1 MRLEELGRIL
11 RDTDP
16 AAVLVAGPVLARVVQ
31 RVTGLAWAAWRV
43 PHSHCLVVDRFT
55 LFKLVDPDDLHLPSD
70 HSLPQHVL
78 LLQRPS
84 PDQLAGSRD
93 DLLARYWR
101 LLFHASVHRELGQR
115 LEGLTPAELR
125 ERIEVVGP
133 AAFEEIRTVLLQ
145 DGLLAPTADD
155 RAAYVEFAAYFLE
168 LRFFNPAL
176 IPVCFPGLP
185 PAAEVGAALAQ
196 DVDGRGLFLR
206 TRPPGVPDPA
216 PRTDDQSD
224 ESDDFYHRLTRQA
237 RRAAA
242 AGDTVAAAILHTRA
256 ARVAPA
262 ALAVRAQEAARGD
275 IHTLVERLRRA
286 VGATDAEA
294 ESWQRVL
301 PSLLDKAD
309 QGSRP
314 VEAAILYDLQRAC
327 LDHEETTYALDAGEW
342 LLSAGKRPIRRPLDS
357 ERFVRVPA
365 QIRTAAH
372 RLTAARLT
380 DADRQAL
387 AALLRGALDRAET
400 RLRQRFRPVL
410 TDALHDAGLQ
420 PATLP
425 ERAALEKTVEE
436 LLDRISSSG
445 FLRFADVRDAIA
457 RGQMKL
463 PDLSGAPEYLG
474 GDPLLRLDKRLA
486 AQMDGVYRRA
496 ESYTRLLEGV
506 TAIGFGT
513 RAGRWLVANVAVPFL
528 GAFLLAEFV
537 WMLVFDGRAAAAK
550 AAGGPEPSFFG
561 GWNEEWWFHLGWGVL
576 GLCFLSAVRSA
587 AVRAAAAS
595 VLRGAYRAAR
605 FVLWELP
612 VRAWS
617 TPWVRAILASGG
629 VQALLNLVLRPLA
642 LSGFLWVVFR
652 TQLWEAGWAAR
663 AVTFAA
669 AAFAVNTRPGRAVEQ
684 LLLAAAR
691 GLLELVGSLPAVLG
705 WINDL
710 FRDLV
715 YALEWVLARTE
726 DWLRLRGRGGP
737 IAIAVRVLAGLAWM
751 PFAFLVRFYTVV
763 LIEPMINPLKLPL
776 TLLCAK
782 FVYPLLLL
790 SPQVLVRDPDSPLG
804 YASPLVAPLAP
815 YLGGG
820 LAFLLVMGT
829 LWLLPDAITYLMWEM
844 RENWRL
850 FRANRPAALRAA
862 AVGPHGETVKGLL
875 HRGFHSGT
883 VPRLYARLRGAE
895 REAARTDN
903 WREARTYRQALG
915 ELEEAVRRFV
925 TRELV
930 AVLNPGPGSA
940 GWGGPPLGVG
950 EVHLST
956 NRLRVEL
963 TAGAGRE
970 PAWLEWEDRS
980 GWLVAGWGGTGFL
993 ADLPPGPAREFENA
1007 LVYLHRR
1014 AGVDLIREQ
1023 VRAVLPQA
1031 AEFDVSLHGLLVW
1044 YGPRDSTAP
1053 VLYDLFDPAAE
1064 LRPLTPEGRRPAP
1077 GPAVDARRLVFSRVE
1092 LTWAEWAGVWA
1103 PPGLPDTA
1111 TAPPARP
1118 RFGPADVSPTLLPGR
1133 GGPAT
1138 GGASADLLPPAS
1150 PEVPPEGREP
1160 AGGSGDGVPTARGSG
1175 ESAPLL

>member
-1 MRLEELGRIL
+1 MRHEELGRIL
-11 RDTDP
+11 RDIDP
-16 AAVLVAGPVLARVVQ
+16 AAVLVAGPVLERVVQ
-31 RVTGLAWAAWRV
+31 QVTGLTWTAWRV
-43 PHSHCLVVDRFT
+43 PHTHCLVVDRFT
-55 LFKLVDPDDLHLPSD
+55 LFKFVDPEDLNLPSD

-78 LLQRPS
+78 LLQQPTS
-84 PDQLAGSRD
+84 EHLAGNRD

-101 LLFHASVHRELGQR
+101 LLFRASIQRELGQR
-115 LEGLTPAELR
+115 LDGLTPVEFR
-125 ERIEVVGP
+125 QRMEIVGS
-133 AAFEEIRTVLLQ
+133 AAFEEIRTVLLE
-145 DGLLAPTADD
+145 DGLLAPTAND
-155 RAAYVEFAAYFLE
+155 RAVYVAFAAYFLE

-185 PAAEVGAALAQ
+185 PIAEVATALAQ
-196 DVDGRGLFLR
+196 DIDGRGLFLD

-224 ESDDFYHRLTRQA
+224 ESHDFYHRLTRQA

-262 ALAVRAQEAARGD
+262 ALTGRAQEAARGD
-275 IHTLVERLRRA
+275 IYTLVERLRHA

-294 ESWQRVL
+294 QGWQRVL
-301 PSLLDKAD
+301 PALLDKAD

-327 LDHEETTYALDAGEW
+327 LDHEETTYALDAVEW
-342 LLSAGKRPIRRPLDS
+342 LLSAGKRAIQRPLDS
-357 ERFVRVPA
+357 ERFVRVPV
-365 QIRTAAH
+365 QIRKAAQ

-387 AALLRGALDRAET
+387 ATLLRGALDRAET

-420 PATLP
+420 PVTLP
-425 ERAALEKTVEE
+425 ERVALEKTVEE
-436 LLDRISSSG
+436 LLDHISSAG

-463 PDLSGAPEYLG
+463 PDLSGSPEYLG

-486 AQMDGVYRRA
+486 TQMDGVYRRG

-513 RAGRWLVANVAVPFL
+513 KAGRWMVANVAVPFL
-528 GAFLLAEFV
+528 GALVLAEFV
-537 WMLVFDGRAAAAK
+537 WMLVFDSRAAASK
-550 AAGGPEPSFFG
+550 TAGEPEPSFFG
-561 GWNEEWWFHLGWGVL
+561 GWNEEWGFHLAWAALGVF
-576 GLCFLSAVRSA
+576 FLSAIRSVAIRQVVAVVVRT
-587 AVRAAAAS
+587 
-595 VLRGAYRAAR
+595 AYRATR
-605 FVLWELP
+605 FVVWELP
-612 VRAWS
+612 VRAWN
-617 TPWVRAILASGG
+617 TPWVRTIIDSAG
-629 VQALLNLVLRPLA
+629 VQALSNLVLRPLA
-642 LSGFLWVVFR
+642 LSGSLWVVFP
-652 TQLWEAGWAAR
+652 TQLWDGGWVVR

-669 AAFAVNTRPGRAVEQ
+669 AAFAVNTRPGRALEQ
-684 LLLAAAR
+684 LLLASAR
-691 GLLELVGSLPAVLG
+691 SVLELLGSLPTVLR
-705 WINDL
+705 WINDV

-715 YALEWVLARTE
+715 YALEWVLARAE

-737 IAIAVRVLAGLAWM
+737 TAVAVRVFAGLIWM
-751 PFAFLVRFYTVV
+751 PFAFFVRFYTVV

-790 SPQVLVRDPDSPLG
+790 SPQVLVRDPNSPLG
-804 YASPLVAPLAP
+804 YGSPLVVPLAP
-815 YLGGG
+815 YLGET
-820 LAFLLVMGT
+820 LASLLVMGT
-829 LWLLPDAITYLMWEM
+829 LWLLPDAVTYLLWEM

-850 FRANRPAALRAA
+850 FRANRPTALKAV
-862 AVGPHGETVKGLL
+862 AVGQHGETVKGLL

-883 VPRLYARLRGAE
+883 VARLYARLRGAE

-903 WREARTYRQALG
+903 WREARTYRQALK

-930 AVLNPGPGSA
+930 AILNPGPRDA

-956 NRLRVEL
+956 NRIRFEL

-970 PAWLEWEDRS
+970 SAWLEWEDRS
-980 GWLVAGWGGTGFL
+980 GWLVAGWSDTGFL
-993 ADLPPGPAREFENA
+993 ADLSPGPARDFENA
-1007 LVYLHRR
+1007 LAYLHRR

-1023 VRAVLPQA
+1023 VRSVLPLA
-1031 AEFDVSLHGLLVW
+1031 AHFDVSPQGLLVW
-1044 YGPRDSTAP
+1044 YGPRESTTPA
-1053 VLYDLFDPAAE
+1053 LYDLFDPAAE
-1064 LRPLTPEGRRPAP
+1064 LRPLAPASRRPAP
-1077 GPAVDARRLVFSRVE
+1077 GQAVNARRLLFSRVE

-1103 PPGLPDTA
+1103 PLGVPGGA
-1111 TAPPARP
+1111 TAMPTRP
-1118 RFGPADVSPTLLPGR
+1118 RFGPTDVPFTLLPRPGD
-1133 GGPAT
+1133 PAT
-1138 GGASADLLPPAS
+1138 GEESVGVSPQPSLELL
-1150 PEVPPEGREP
+1150 PEGRV
-1160 AGGSGDGVPTARGSG
+1160 GS
-1175 ESAPLL
+1175 